1 MAAMA
6 AGVAAK
12 LPSALKTE
20 SILEASQFLGQPA
33 STLAFPVSASSAS
46 RISRSTRCAAKA
58 DGSDGNNAAP
68 HTHTKRA
75 VSRRLI
81 LGGMAAGMAAV
92 VGCPICDSGSPS
104 MGAALAADWSYG
116 ELSGPNEWG
125 AVCKTGAAQSPIDI
139 SFTAP
144 KIVSDNSIG
153 KLAFGYK
160 RADATFLNTG
170 HGTMQVNFPGGS
182 NTCEI
187 GGRKLELL
195 QYHFHAPSE
204 HSFNGIR
211 TAMEAHLV
219 HRDAEG
225 KLAVVGVML
234 EADPKAPRNLC
245 LEAALAFSPN
255 EKLKQIAGPVECFEV
270 PAVGGGKPLKQCL
283 KIQISPEPLL
293 PKPDRADGAHNYIH
307 YKGSL
312 TTPPCSEGVDWFVL
326 SSPMRIPDAQV
337 VEFMRYV
344 GDRQTLALNS
354 RPRQDLGDRFL
365 VVGPA

>member
-20 SILEASQFLGQPA
+20 NVLEASQFLGQPA

-46 RISRSTRCAAKA
+46 RNSLSTRCAAKA
-58 DGSDGNNAAP
+58 EGSDGNNATS

-211 TAMEAHLV
+211 TAMEVHLV
-219 HRDAEG
+219 HLVLLSSPLPPSVPSLPSLLNFSPSSPLSPPPLPPRAIPPPQFRPPRR
-225 KLAVVGVML
+225 VML

-255 EKLKQIAGPVECFEV
+255 EKFKQIAGPVECFEV

-293 PKPDRADGAHNYIH
+293 PKPDRA
-307 YKGSL
+307 
-312 TTPPCSEGVDWFVL
+312 V
-326 SSPMRIPDAQV
+326 
-337 VEFMRYV
+337 
-344 GDRQTLALNS
+344 
-354 RPRQDLGDRFL
+354 RF
-365 VVGPA
+365 

>member
-20 SILEASQFLGQPA
+20 NVLEASQFLGQPA

-46 RISRSTRCAAKA
+46 RNSLSTR
-58 DGSDGNNAAP
+58 
-68 HTHTKRA
+68 R
-75 VSRRLI
+75 
-81 LGGMAAGMAAV
+81 
-92 VGCPICDSGSPS
+92 
-104 MGAALAADWSYG
+104 
-116 ELSGPNEWG
+116 
-125 AVCKTGAAQSPIDI
+125 PIDI

-211 TAMEAHLV
+211 TAMEVHLV

-255 EKLKQIAGPVECFEV
+255 EKFKQIAGPVECFEV

-293 PKPDRADGAHNYIH
+293 PKPDRA
-307 YKGSL
+307 
-312 TTPPCSEGVDWFVL
+312 V
-326 SSPMRIPDAQV
+326 
-337 VEFMRYV
+337 
-344 GDRQTLALNS
+344 
-354 RPRQDLGDRFL
+354 RF
-365 VVGPA
+365 